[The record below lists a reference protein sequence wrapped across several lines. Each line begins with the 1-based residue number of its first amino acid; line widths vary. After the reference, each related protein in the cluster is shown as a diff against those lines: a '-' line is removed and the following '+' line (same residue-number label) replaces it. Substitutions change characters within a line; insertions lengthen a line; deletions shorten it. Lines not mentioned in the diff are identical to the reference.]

1 MFLLCYEKVS
11 TQTIII
17 MTARRVS
24 AIFRGLNLVFKA
36 VLPDAKLFRYVIDA
50 LSTMVTEA
58 SFTASPTGLRLRAM
72 DPSRV
77 AMVDLE
83 LPKEF
88 FEEFSSGDEE
98 RIGLSFEDI
107 GKVLKRAS
115 AADKLEME
123 TIQGRLRV
131 KLKGKSTRTFSIPL
145 LSIGAE
151 DLPTPRISFKANA
164 KLVTDSLKEAI
175 KDASI
180 ISDHVGIEASKDGL
194 TIKANSDKGE
204 VEVEL
209 SKDSGSILS
218 ITVQEPTRALY
229 SISYLDD
236 MMKAADAADT
246 VELSFS
252 TNVPVKLDFELPQG
266 GKITYYLA
274 PRMEGT

>member
-1 MFLLCYEKVS
+1 MPSFSY
-11 TQTIII
+11 
-17 MTARRVS
+17 
-24 AIFRGLNLVFKA
+24 FRGLNLVFKA

-123 TIQGRLRV
+123 TSQGRLKVR
-131 KLKGKSTRTFSIPL
+131 LKGKSSRMFSIPL

-194 TIKANSDKGE
+194 MVKANSDKGE

-209 SKDSGSILS
+209 SKDSGSILK
-218 ITVQEPTRALY
+218 IEVQEPSRALY
-229 SISYLDD
+229 SISYLED

-266 GKITYYLA
+266 GKITYFLA

>member
-1 MFLLCYEKVS
+1 M
-11 TQTIII
+11 
-17 MTARRVS
+17 
-24 AIFRGLNLVFKA
+24 VFKA
-36 VLPDAKLFRYVIDA
+36 VLPDAKLFRYVVDA

-83 LPKEF
+83 LPKAF

-123 TIQGRLRV
+123 TVQGRLKVR
-131 KLKGKSTRTFSIPL
+131 LKGKSSRTFSIPL

-151 DLPTPRISFKANA
+151 DLPTPRISFKATA
-164 KLVTDSLKEAI
+164 KLVTESIKEAI

-180 ISDHVGIEASKDGL
+180 ISDHVSLEAGKDIL
-194 TIKANSDKGE
+194 MIKANSDKGE

-209 SKDSGSILS
+209 SKDSGSVLNINAP
-218 ITVQEPTRALY
+218 EPQRALY
-229 SISYLDD
+229 SISYLED

-246 VELSFS
+246 VDMSFS

>member
-1 MFLLCYEKVS
+1 
-11 TQTIII
+11 
-17 MTARRVS
+17 
-24 AIFRGLNLVFKA
+24 
-36 VLPDAKLFRYVIDA
+36 
-50 LSTMVTEA
+50 MVTEA
-58 SFTASPTGLRLRAM
+58 SFTASPSGLKLRAM

-88 FEEFSSGDEE
+88 FEEFSSGEEE

-123 TIQGRLRV
+123 TGQGRLKVR
-131 KLKGKSTRTFSIPL
+131 LKGKATRTFSIPL

-164 KLVTDSLKEAI
+164 KLVTESLKEAI

-180 ISDHVGIEASKDGL
+180 ISDHVVLEASNDGL
-194 TIKANSDKGE
+194 MIKANSDKGE

-209 SKDSGSILS
+209 SKDSGAVLS
-218 ITVQEPTRALY
+218 ISVQRPDPKDADAKETVAIQRALY

-246 VELSFS
+246 VDLSFS
-252 TNVPVKLDFELPQG
+252 TSVPVKLDFELPQG
-266 GKITYYLA
+266 GKMTYFLA